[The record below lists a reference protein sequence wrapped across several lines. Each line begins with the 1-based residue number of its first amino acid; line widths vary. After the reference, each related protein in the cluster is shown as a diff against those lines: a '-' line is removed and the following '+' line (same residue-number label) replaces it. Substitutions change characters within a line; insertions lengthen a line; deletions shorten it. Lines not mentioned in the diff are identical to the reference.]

1 MKQIIHY
8 TIASFSPNGITE
20 RQNSNLVRFPSSSSP
35 WSTLRT
41 KEKEEEEEEKNPNSL
56 CINRAEHRILSYISQ
71 LN

>member
-8 TIASFSPNGITE
+8 TIASFSLNGITE

-41 KEKEEEEEEKNPNSL
+41 KEEEEEEEKNPNSL